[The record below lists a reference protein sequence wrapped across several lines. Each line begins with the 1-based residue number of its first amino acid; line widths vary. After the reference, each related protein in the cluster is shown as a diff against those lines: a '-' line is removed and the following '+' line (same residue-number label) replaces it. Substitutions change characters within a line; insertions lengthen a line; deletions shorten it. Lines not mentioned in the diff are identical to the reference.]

1 MAFKCTQ
8 SGTKRCLFLGSNEES
23 LNAAIWT
30 TSLPRIPEDFA
41 SYEGL
46 EVSDKAVAATLP
58 FPFAFL
64 LWPDIDDC
72 NLPVGDLD
80 HDSMDNSGQP
90 SRAPRVFS

>member
-1 MAFKCTQ
+1 MSRHPFMWHSSALRVALSAAF
-8 SGTKRCLFLGSNEES
+8 FLGSNEES

-64 LWPDIDDC
+64 LW
-72 NLPVGDLD
+72 
-80 HDSMDNSGQP
+80 
-90 SRAPRVFS
+90 A